1 MVARRSPCPVVR
13 CSPGSMGDV
22 SAPGPVLGRRALNR
36 ALLERQMLLRRWKLP
51 AAAAIE
57 RLVGMQAQVPTDPYV
72 GLWSRLEGFRH
83 DELANLI
90 TGRQAVRTSLMR
102 ATIHLVTARDCLAL
116 RPVVQSVLERSFRGS
131 PFGRN
136 LGGLDVEEVLA
147 AGTALLEERPRTRA
161 ELRPLLG
168 ERWPD
173 RDVDS
178 LVYAIT
184 YLVPLVQVPPRGLW
198 GAGGLPRWATAR
210 AWLGTPV

>member
-147 AGTALLEERPRTRA
+147 AGTALLENARVPAPSSARWWAHGGPTPMSTPSSTRS
-161 ELRPLLG
+161 RISCPWSRCRRVG
-168 ERWPD
+168 CG
-173 RDVDS
+173 
-178 LVYAIT
+178 
-184 YLVPLVQVPPRGLW
+184 VPAACP
-198 GAGGLPRWATAR
+198 GGP
-210 AWLGTPV
+210 